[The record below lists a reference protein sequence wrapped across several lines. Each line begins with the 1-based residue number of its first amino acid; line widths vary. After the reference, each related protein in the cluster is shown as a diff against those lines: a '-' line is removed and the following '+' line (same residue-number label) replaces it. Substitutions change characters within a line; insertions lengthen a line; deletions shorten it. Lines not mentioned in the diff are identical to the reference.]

1 MSDHHLGKA
10 EDDISLSL
18 DPDHHELPD
27 EGDTPDEFYQ
37 SSHPESSGIF
47 AIFVGYMCLV
57 F

>member
-47 AIFVGYMCLV
+47 AIFVGYLCLV